1 VIIKQSSPS
10 CIVLFNNPTRKEDTP
25 NDAEKKMIQKRKE
38 NQEKRK

>member
-1 VIIKQSSPS
+1 MKKK
-10 CIVLFNNPTRKEDTP
+10 RKEDTP